1 MAQIAQTAVIHP
13 AAEIDPTVE
22 IGPYVV
28 IEKGVRIG
36 PHCRIGPFVHIAG
49 NTAIGAHNK
58 FYTGAVIGE
67 APQDLK
73 YDGRPSGLR
82 IGDQNVFREHV
93 TVHRSNATT
102 TETVIGSNN
111 LLMAH
116 CHVAHDVIIGD
127 QVIIANGALLGGFV
141 RVGDR
146 ALISG
151 NCLVH
156 QFVSIGTLA
165 LMQGGSAI
173 SKDLPPFTIARG
185 DNGLC
190 GLNVIGL
197 RRAGYNADER
207 RELKRLYRLL
217 FRSRKHLSHAVAA
230 AETETWGAA
239 AMQLITFVKAS
250 KRGVCYGM
258 SGNEAE
264 TGGE

>member
-1 MAQIAQTAVIHP
+1 
-13 AAEIDPTVE
+13 
-22 IGPYVV
+22 
-28 IEKGVRIG
+28 
-36 PHCRIGPFVHIAG
+36 VHIAG
-49 NTAIGAHNK
+49 NTVIGAHNK

-73 YDGRPSGLR
+73 YDGQPSGLR
-82 IGDQNVFREHV
+82 IGDRNVFREHV
-93 TVHRSNATT
+93 TVHRSNTT
-102 TETVIGSNN
+102 TEDTVIGSNN

-127 QVIIANGALLGGFV
+127 HVIIANGALLGGYV

-156 QFVSIGTLA
+156 QFVSVGTLA

-239 AMQLITFVKAS
+239 AMQLIRFVKAS

-258 SGNEAE
+258 PGNEAE
-264 TGGE
+264 GGGE